1 MGLLRDGGMGGI
13 EGSGDYGLGIRGLGD
28 WGILGILRD
37 LGRSWGIMGDHGE
50 WDGEM
55 GEPGDWGIGELRA
68 QGIGESC
75 GILGDLGG
83 S

>member
-1 MGLLRDGGMGGI
+1 MGDLGDL
-13 EGSGDYGLGIRGLGD
+13 EGS
-28 WGILGILRD
+28 WEILV
-37 LGRSWGIMGDHGE
+37 DHGE

-55 GEPGDWGIGELRA
+55 GEPGDLGIGRLRA